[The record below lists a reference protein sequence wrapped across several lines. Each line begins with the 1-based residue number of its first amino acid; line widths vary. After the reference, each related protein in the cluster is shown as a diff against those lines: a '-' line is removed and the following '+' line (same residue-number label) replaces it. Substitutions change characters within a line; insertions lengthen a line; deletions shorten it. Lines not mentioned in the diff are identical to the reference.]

1 MKKNLKT
8 SKIGTEFKKKLD
20 YYMELY
26 GIIWNYMA
34 LHGIIWNYMGLCGI
48 IWICLPAQR
57 SSLPMVANLP
67 MRDLRGPEGRPAPS
81 VAVVHNPYA
90 FRGYDLVLVLR
101 TPPPGQRP
109 SPHGRHSKEYAP
121 EGVHRRHLVP
131 AIFLEFSRIISS
143 FVIYFLWIIC

>member
-1 MKKNLKT
+1 
-8 SKIGTEFKKKLD
+8 
-20 YYMELY
+20 MELY

-101 TPPPGQRP
+101 TPHPDNAPPPMDGTARNMP
-109 SPHGRHSKEYAP
+109 
-121 EGVHRRHLVP
+121 RRGYIEDIWCRL
-131 AIFLEFSRIISS
+131 FF
-143 FVIYFLWIIC
+143 